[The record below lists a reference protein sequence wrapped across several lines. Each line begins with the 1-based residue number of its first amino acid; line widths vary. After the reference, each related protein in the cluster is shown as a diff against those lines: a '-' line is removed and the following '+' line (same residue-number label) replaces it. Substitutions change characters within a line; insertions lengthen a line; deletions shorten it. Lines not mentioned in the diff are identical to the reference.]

1 MPSKPLAVFG
11 PVRLFSVPFCF
22 STYASSLL
30 VIQGCVY
37 LGHPLV
43 LCMQKVTRDVWRAY
57 IRLFLFQDFSVKIL
71 ASALIPCLLWL
82 EPQPQPISNAHFRHS
97 LATET
102 ATFTYNL
109 SMVFSAFHSK
119 LIESPLM
126 LELRVFVSFS
136 NPVELQPY
144 WAGWM
149 EIASVKYAPDA
160 Y

>member
-1 MPSKPLAVFG
+1 MLAL
-11 PVRLFSVPFCF
+11 VRTATSAHQRC
-22 STYASSLL
+22 SS
-30 VIQGCVY
+30 
-37 LGHPLV
+37 
-43 LCMQKVTRDVWRAY
+43 
-57 IRLFLFQDFSVKIL
+57 
-71 ASALIPCLLWL
+71 
-82 EPQPQPISNAHFRHS
+82 RHS

-102 ATFTYNL
+102 ATFTYNP

-136 NPVELQPY
+136 DPVELQPY